1 MTLIAEGSG
10 EDDEADEEMRR
21 DAVDEFLVM
30 LDDDLAPDSDGL
42 PECLLQI
49 MCARPPA
56 GLPAARV
63 DPITPHPPTLAR
75 LVSMRSDLSSSSA
88 QHRNG

>member
-49 MCARPPA
+49 MCACLLARRASRP
-56 GLPAARV
+56 V
-63 DPITPHPPTLAR
+63 TPHPPTLAR
-75 LVSMRSDLSSSSA
+75 LV
-88 QHRNG
+88 